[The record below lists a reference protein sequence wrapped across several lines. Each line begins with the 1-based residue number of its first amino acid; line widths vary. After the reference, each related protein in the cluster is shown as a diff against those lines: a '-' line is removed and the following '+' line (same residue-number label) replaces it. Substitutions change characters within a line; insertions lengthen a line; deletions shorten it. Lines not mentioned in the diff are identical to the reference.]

1 MQEPPKLSPEQLRE
15 EQESTLST
23 PRRRYGIAAR
33 FLFAFMDR
41 WYGRERSLS
50 KFKVLEIVARVPYQ
64 AWEQVAYV
72 AVTHRYSRPSFAR
85 RVFTR
90 VQESRLQQ
98 DNEQWHLLILEELV
112 EAQGQRETF
121 LRHRVLPQVLAFSYY
136 HLSWVLYVLKPA
148 WSYHLNAD
156 FEDHAEQSTRSSC
169 RSTRNWRSSPT
180 TACSPR
186 STATSTRWR
195 TCSDRSA
202 TTSECTRTKASPAW
216 VRLAFDSTRPCST
229 ESTKAPE
236 QPILRTRR
244 RRHVKSAGLEV
255 HPVIEIEN
263 GARGRMY
270 EMIDAEWAG
279 ALAALRKSLAT

>member
-98 DNEQWHLLILEELV
+98 DNEQWHLLILE
-112 EAQGQRETF
+112 
-121 LRHRVLPQVLAFSYY
+121 
-136 HLSWVLYVLKPA
+136 
-148 WSYHLNAD
+148 
-156 FEDHAEQSTRSSC
+156 
-169 RSTRNWRSSPT
+169 
-180 TACSPR
+180 
-186 STATSTRWR
+186 
-195 TCSDRSA
+195 
-202 TTSECTRTKASPAW
+202 
-216 VRLAFDSTRPCST
+216 
-229 ESTKAPE
+229 
-236 QPILRTRR
+236 
-244 RRHVKSAGLEV
+244 
-255 HPVIEIEN
+255 
-263 GARGRMY
+263 
-270 EMIDAEWAG
+270 
-279 ALAALRKSLAT
+279 